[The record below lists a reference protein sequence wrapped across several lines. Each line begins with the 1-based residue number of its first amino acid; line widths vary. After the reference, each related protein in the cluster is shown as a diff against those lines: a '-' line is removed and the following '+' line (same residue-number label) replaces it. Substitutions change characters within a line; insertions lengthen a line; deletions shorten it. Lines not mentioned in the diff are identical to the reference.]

1 MSCDL
6 LTLSFKQIMGPNNEN
21 IKFGYRNMG
30 IFYNDIA
37 ILMEYWNSVLIFM
50 YFMDFNGVLEYWNIG
65 I

>member
-1 MSCDL
+1 
-6 LTLSFKQIMGPNNEN
+6 MGPNNEK
-21 IKFGYRNMG
+21 IKFGYRNMV

-50 YFMDFNGVLEYWNIG
+50 YFMEFNGVLEYWNIG